1 MKILATFFVA
11 LFIAAPVLVTGATKG
26 SFSISPSTAP
36 MSMPHTSDLF
46 SSLHEVIH
54 TPRGG
59 GIGTNKRAKGSL
71 YLKALNDE
79 ILWMEQQL
87 RRVEQETSS
96 LKKKLSTRQLK
107 REEVMASKSKKH
119 QGKGKST
126 LEKNEEDIL
135 RLANLEQL
143 EKQKESLLT
152 TKAQLESIKLDYD
165 QKLQALQSDLLKSTS
180 RNTNIEKTFLARV
193 KELENSLKKVREAA
207 LNSRANSDPDLSRKI
222 EEACQIAIADFWM
235 EGNRKLQEHER
246 ELKARHERELME
258 ERRLA
263 TIAVDKQRQKMRA
276 LARATAIREKEIAAR
291 TKLLSRQQSQTLEK
305 PSGVPRR
312 KNDEKLERKKIKSLR
327 EEAERK
333 AKEEEQRMW
342 LELESELEQERER
355 LQRMKQREEEERR
368 RCEQEELER
377 RRLLQQHALDLEAR
391 LRKEQK
397 QAATGDIRGSN
408 GPSLFGRLFGS
419 RKKTYII
426 PEPTLASIENY
437 QRRVMWQPASLPP
450 REAIRITGPN
460 QSN

>member
-1 MKILATFFVA
+1 LATIFVA
-11 LFIAAPVLVTGATKG
+11 FFLATPAFAAGDVIGV
-26 SFSISPSTAP
+26 FSVSPSIAP
-36 MSMPHTSDLF
+36 ISMPHGSDVL
-46 SSLHEVIH
+46 SSIYEVIQA
-54 TPRGG
+54 PRGG
-59 GIGTNKRAKGSL
+59 GIGMGISKRSKGSL

-79 ILWMEQQL
+79 VLWLEQQL
-87 RRVEQETSS
+87 RRVEQEQMS
-96 LKKKLSTRQLK
+96 LKKKLSNRQQI
-107 REEVMASKSKKH
+107 REGVTLSKGKKK

-126 LEKNEEDIL
+126 LEKHEEDVL

-152 TKAQLESIKLDYD
+152 TKAQLESIKMDYD

-207 LNSRANSDPDLSRKI
+207 SNPKVNNDPDLSRKI
-222 EEACQIAIADFWM
+222 EEACQVAIADFWV

-246 ELKARHERELME
+246 QLKASHERDVME

-291 TKLLSRQQSQTLEK
+291 TKLLSRQQSQTTQQRNR
-305 PSGVPRR
+305 G
-312 KNDEKLERKKIKSLR
+312 EKLEREKIKSLR

-333 AKEEEQRMW
+333 AKEEEERMW
-342 LELESELEQERER
+342 LELESELDQERER
-355 LQRMKQREEEERR
+355 LQRMKQREEEEKR

-391 LRKEQK
+391 LRKEQQ
-397 QAATGDIRGSN
+397 QAATGDFRGST

-419 RKKTYII
+419 RKKTFVR
-426 PEPTLASIENY
+426 PEPTVASIENY
-437 QRRVMWQPASLPP
+437 QRRVMWQPISLPP
-450 REAIRITGPN
+450 KEAIQITGPN
-460 QSN
+460 QSQ

>member
-1 MKILATFFVA
+1 MNILATIFVA
-11 LFIAAPVLVTGATKG
+11 FFIATPVLVSGTTKG
-26 SFSISPSTAP
+26 SFSASPSTAP
-36 MSMPHTSDLF
+36 TSMPHASDLF
-46 SSLHEVIH
+46 SSLHEVVQ

-59 GIGTNKRAKGSL
+59 GIGISKRAKGSL

-87 RRVEQETSS
+87 RRVEQEKSS
-96 LKKKLSTRQLK
+96 LKKKLSTRERK
-107 REEVMASKSKKH
+107 REEAMVSKSKKH
-119 QGKGKST
+119 QGKGKTT

-165 QKLQALQSDLLKSTS
+165 QKLEALQSDLLKSNT

-207 LNSRANSDPDLSRKI
+207 SNPKANNDPDLSRKI
-222 EEACQIAIADFWM
+222 EEACQVAIADFWV

-263 TIAVDKQRQKMRA
+263 TTAVDKQRQKMRA

-291 TKLLSRQQSQTLEK
+291 TKLLSREQSQTLEK
-305 PSGVPRR
+305 PSGVPRQ
-312 KNDEKLERKKIKSLR
+312 KNDEKLKREKIKSLR

-333 AKEEEQRMW
+333 AKEEEERMW
-342 LELESELEQERER
+342 LELETELEQERDR
-355 LQRMKQREEEERR
+355 LQRMKQREEDEKL
-368 RCEQEELER
+368 RCEQEEMER

-397 QAATGDIRGSN
+397 QAANGDLRGSN
-408 GPSLFGRLFGS
+408 GPTLFGRLFGS

-426 PEPTLASIENY
+426 PEPTVASIENY

-450 REAIRITGPN
+450 REAIRITGPTQN
-460 QSN
+460 D